1 MNYKDTLLYSSLI
14 QVSNISENKEK
25 QYWKEGILTLDDL
38 YLTLDHQLSFFGNSQ
53 ADEIDEILSD
63 KGQNIDKVAKIFKKK
78 TGKKDMYRIAYS
90 IPNDVVFL
98 DIETT
103 GLSHV
108 YHYITMIGWIK
119 NGKYDYWLVGTNPD
133 RFFKVISSAKMII
146 TFNGQRFDLKFI
158 DLLFPEL
165 KIKEKPHLD
174 LCPFCR
180 RFKLIGGD
188 KLTGGQKVIEKKIG
202 YTRPDQIH
210 GCDGKEA
217 VYLWYKFLFGENDA
231 LNSLILYNCHDVC
244 GMMYI
249 FDYVFFNKIYGK
261 LIPKIGK
268 PKHFFKEY
276 CSPKTYPS
284 DGVDN
289 RIRRKINSNIFDIK
303 KLEKSSNYCIVGID
317 LAGVIKKTS
326 HTGISVLKRNYAKT
340 KVVLYDEEI
349 ISFIKKYNP
358 DIVSIDAPLS
368 LPRGRTSV
376 YDDDPMHD
384 EYGITR
390 YCERELKQ
398 RGVNSYPALI
408 KSMQEL
414 TKRGMNLSMKLRKMG
429 YPVIECFPGAAQDI
443 LQIPRKRTDQDLL
456 KTGLVR
462 LGIHGDFETRNVIHD
477 ELDAITAALVGKF
490 FIDGYFEPIGIP
502 EENDMIVPSV
512 QKRKDNF
519 DLVLGITGNIS
530 AGKTTASEYL
540 MREHHFSYCRYS
552 QILSENL
559 IANGASVNRESLQ
572 EYGKNVYL
580 GNSQYELNMKVNSRV
595 FGNSLVV
602 IDGMRHFEDYTYW
615 KENCFSNFHLIF
627 IDADRKICSER
638 YPNGNYEQCVD
649 HIAEKEV
656 ELLRGVADYIVDNNT
671 TIDKLY
677 ASIDK
682 ILSELNIRR

>member
-14 QVSNISENKEK
+14 QVSNVSAQKEM
-25 QYWKEGILTLDDL
+25 QYWKEGIITLDDL
-38 YLTLDHQLSFFGNSQ
+38 SSSLDHQLSFFGNSQ
-53 ADEIDEILSD
+53 IDEIDEILSD
-63 KGQNIDKVAKIFKKK
+63 KGQNIDKIAEMFEKK
-78 TGKKDMYRIAYS
+78 TGKKDLYRIAYS

-133 RFFKVISSAKMII
+133 RFYKVINSAKMII

-180 RFKLIGGD
+180 RFKL
-188 KLTGGQKVIEKKIG
+188 TGGQKEIENVIG

-217 VYLWYKFLFGENDA
+217 VYLWYKFLFGESDA

-249 FDYVFFNKIYGK
+249 FDYVFFSQIYGK
-261 LIPKIGK
+261 SIPQIGN
-268 PKHFFKEY
+268 PNHFFKEY

-284 DGVDN
+284 EEAN
-289 RIRRKINSNIFDIK
+289 KRIRRKINSNIFDIK
-303 KLEKSSNYCIVGID
+303 KLEKSSKYCIVGID
-317 LAGVIKKTS
+317 LAGVVNKTS
-326 HTGISVLKRNYAKT
+326 HTGISVLQGNYAKT
-340 KVVLYDEEI
+340 TVVTYDDEI
-349 ISFIKKYNP
+349 VSFIKQYNP

-368 LPRGRTSV
+368 LPKGRTSV
-376 YDDDPMHD
+376 YDDDPMRD

-390 YCERELKQ
+390 YCERELKR

-408 KSMQEL
+408 NSMQEL

-443 LQIPRKRTDQDLL
+443 LQIPRKRTDLDLL

-462 LGIHGDFETRNVIHD
+462 IGIHGDFETRNVIHD

-559 IANGASVNRESLQ
+559 IANGTSVNRESLQ
-572 EYGKNVYL
+572 EYGKNIYL

-595 FGNSLVV
+595 SGNSFVV

-615 KENCFSNFHLIF
+615 KENCFSNYYLIF
-627 IDADRKICSER
+627 VDADKKICSAR

-649 HIAEKEV
+649 HVAEE
-656 ELLRGVADYIVDNNT
+656 EIESLRGVADYIVDNNT
-671 TIDKLY
+671 TIDTLY

-682 ILSELNIRR
+682 ILSDLNIRR